1 MRSFRIY
8 PLHRRLIALAAISFH
23 AISTA
28 QVPQQPLP
36 VVEVQLDGV
45 VTLEFCIVPL
55 EIGDAPFATRE
66 FWLGGRG
73 EGGFKEPP
81 TRTLISGG
89 VVLHIGGKPDWCL
102 LMGKTEVTVAQWNAI
117 MELPAAPEPQ
127 CRLPATRRSRGEVMM
142 FLEKLNER
150 LHANRDKW
158 VIKRPAGGSL
168 PVAGTLKQVFFRLP
182 SESEWEFAARG
193 GRAVDATR
201 FDRPTPYMDELSR
214 NEWFAGQKSSKGQV
228 KPVGEKAP
236 NPLGLHDMLGN
247 VAEMTENYYQIEYSQ
262 GRHGGLVLRG
272 GDFRIEEKDVRASLR
287 FETPCVS
294 EIDGT
299 AYRASHAGF
308 RLVAGSLIMPQGAE
322 IERLEHA
329 WTTHKDKRI
338 QPSTGVTGPA
348 SLNDSV
354 TDETHEMRKQAEEMR
369 MQIRDL
375 VDKKELG
382 MAERDAAVARI
393 STLEA
398 LIASLEGRV
407 KRAEELSSRSA
418 IRLGSMISFNVTG
431 DIITESST
439 TDETTLAF
447 VNKKIRSARIVVEDS
462 CKLLGEVTPSVVEL
476 QFQEWEA
483 VVGQLEKERGRD
495 WQLAATRV
503 FRDAAFGYIRN
514 RRIDMDSWFASL
526 RIIADGRKSSSK

>member
-1 MRSFRIY
+1 MREFRSH
-8 PLHRRLIALAAISFH
+8 PLHRRLIALAAIPLQ

-28 QVPQQPLP
+28 QVPHQPLP
-36 VVEVQLDGV
+36 VAEVQLDGAMA
-45 VTLEFCIVPL
+45 LEFCIVPL

-102 LMGKTEVTVAQWNAI
+102 LMGKTEVTVAQWNAV
-117 MELPAAPEPQ
+117 MGLPAVEKPQ
-127 CRLPATRRSRGEVMM
+127 GSLPATRRSKGEVMM

-150 LHANRDKW
+150 LHANRERW
-158 VIKRPAGGSL
+158 VLRPPVNGS
-168 PVAGTLKQVFFRLP
+168 LKQVFFRLP
-182 SESEWEFAARG
+182 SEAEWEFAARG

-201 FDRPTPYMDELSR
+201 FDSPTPYKDELNR
-214 NEWFAGQKSSKGQV
+214 IEWFAGQKSSKGQV

-236 NPLGLHDMLGN
+236 NPLGLLDMLGN
-247 VAEMTENYYQIEYSQ
+247 VSEMTENYYQIEYSQ

-272 GDFRIEEKDVRASLR
+272 GDFRIDEKDVRASLR

-308 RLVAGSLIMPQGAE
+308 RLAAGSLIMPQGAE
-322 IERLEHA
+322 IEKLEDA

-338 QPSTGVTGPA
+338 QPATGVIGIA
-348 SLNDSV
+348 SLRDSV
-354 TDETHEMRKQAEEMR
+354 TDETHEMRKQAEDMR
-369 MQIRDL
+369 RQIRDL
-375 VDKKELG
+375 VEKKEMG
-382 MAERDAAVARI
+382 AAERDAAVARI

-398 LIASLEGRV
+398 LIASLEGKVR
-407 KRAEELSSRSA
+407 RAEELSSRSA
-418 IRLGSMISFNVTG
+418 IRLGSMVSFNVTG
-431 DIITESST
+431 DIITKSNT
-439 TDETTLAF
+439 TDEKTLAF
-447 VNKKIRSARIVVEDS
+447 VEAKISSARVVVEDS
-462 CKLLGEVTPSVVEL
+462 CKLLGEVTPAVIEQ

-483 VVGQLEKERGRD
+483 VLEKLGNERGGN
-495 WQLAATRV
+495 WQLAATRA
-503 FRDAAFGYIRN
+503 FRETAFGYIKK
-514 RRIDMDSWFASL
+514 RRIDMDSWLASL
-526 RIIADGRKSSSK
+526 TTIADGRKSSSR